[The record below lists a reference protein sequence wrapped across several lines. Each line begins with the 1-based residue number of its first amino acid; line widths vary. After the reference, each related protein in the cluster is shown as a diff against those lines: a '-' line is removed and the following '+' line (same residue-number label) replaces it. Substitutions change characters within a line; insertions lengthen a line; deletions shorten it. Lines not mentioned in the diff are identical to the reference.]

1 MAPRKKE
8 PASSK
13 ADDKKSDDAAKTEA
27 AKADAPAADAPANGG
42 GEAAAAAAA
51 AAAGTGAQ
59 TAPRFQ
65 ALAQYVRDL
74 SVENPNAPASMRGA
88 KPQPKIDINVGVQ
101 VNPQP
106 DGLHEVV
113 LKLDCKAGQGKDM
126 MFAVELDY
134 AGLFR
139 AENMTQEQT
148 QVALM
153 IEGPRL
159 LFPFAREILANATRQ
174 AGFPPLMLDPVDFLA
189 LYRQRAMQSQ
199 QAKAS

>member
-1 MAPRKKE
+1 M
-8 PASSK
+8 ASSK
-13 ADDKKSDDAAKTEA
+13 KSSDKQDGSADASPD
-27 AKADAPAADAPANGG
+27 DAPASTSANG

-51 AAAGTGAQ
+51 LAAGAQPTGQA
-59 TAPRFQ
+59 APRFQ

-74 SVENPNAPASMRGA
+74 SVENPNAPGSMRGG

-101 VNPQP
+101 VNPQQ
-106 DGLHEVV
+106 DGTSEVV
-113 LKLDCKAGQGKDM
+113 LKLDAKAGEAKDM
-126 MFAVELDY
+126 LFAVELAY

-139 AENMTQEQT
+139 AENMTPEQT

-159 LFPFAREILANATRQ
+159 LFPFAREVLANATRQ

-189 LYRQRAMQSQ
+189 LYRQRAAQAQ
-199 QAKAS
+199 QAKKAS